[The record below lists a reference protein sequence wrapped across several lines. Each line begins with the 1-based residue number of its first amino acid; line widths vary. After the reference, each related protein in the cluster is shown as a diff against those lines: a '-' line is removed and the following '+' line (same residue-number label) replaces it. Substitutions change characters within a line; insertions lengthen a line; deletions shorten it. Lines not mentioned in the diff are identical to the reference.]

1 MDYDACCW
9 VIEQL
14 QFATNGPRP
23 EIGCAVNGVSP
34 AGISMQMLFSF
45 CIASLAVMPPRGD
58 SLSCRDAASWGPW
71 GFALLP
77 SWDRVRV

>member
-1 MDYDACCW
+1 MDYNACCW

-23 EIGCAVNGVSP
+23 EIGCTVNGVSP
-34 AGISMQMLFSF
+34 AGISMQMLLSF
-45 CIASLAVMPPRGD
+45 CIASPAVMPPRGD
-58 SLSCRDAASWGPW
+58 SLSCRDAASWG
-71 GFALLP
+71 FALLP

>member
-1 MDYDACCW
+1 MDYNACCW

-34 AGISMQMLFSF
+34 AGISMQMLLSF

-58 SLSCRDAASWGPW
+58 SLSCRRGIA
-71 GFALLP
+71 
-77 SWDRVRV
+77 

>member
-1 MDYDACCW
+1 MDYNACCW

-34 AGISMQMLFSF
+34 AGISF
-45 CIASLAVMPPRGD
+45 CIASPAVMPPRGD
-58 SLSCRDAASWGPW
+58 SLSCRDAASWG
-71 GFALLP
+71 FALLP
-77 SWDRVRV
+77 SWVRVRV